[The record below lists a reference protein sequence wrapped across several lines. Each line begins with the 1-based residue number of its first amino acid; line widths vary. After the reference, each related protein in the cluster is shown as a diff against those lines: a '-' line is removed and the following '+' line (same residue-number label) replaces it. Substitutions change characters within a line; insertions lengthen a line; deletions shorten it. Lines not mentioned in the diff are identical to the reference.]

1 MTQPDDKSKYPEL
14 LADLADQ
21 VAAKLVAFGL
31 GAEQSAE
38 IGWGV
43 AEHIRT
49 HWSGQSQYIPKG
61 QSYDLSQRDLQ
72 IASEFN
78 GINHSALAKKY
89 GLTDMRI
96 YQILKAARAA
106 ALKASQNTL
115 F

>member
-1 MTQPDDKSKYPEL
+1 MTLQPDRSKYPEL

-21 VAAKLVAFGL
+21 VALKLVAL
-31 GAEQSAE
+31 GVSPEKAAE

-43 AEHIRT
+43 AEHIRV
-49 HWSGQSQYIPKG
+49 HWSGQSTYIPKG

-72 IASEFN
+72 IAMEFN
-78 GINHSALAKKY
+78 GVNHSALAKKY

-96 YQILKAARAA
+96 YQILKAERAA